1 MIRTIAAITAAG
13 FALSA
18 CAVLPDREGPGEV
31 TSPEVDVSEV
41 DEDGPDARDC
51 PAEQYQ
57 VLVGQPREEIH
68 VSSLPR
74 PHRIYG
80 EGDMVTC
87 GMVSSTFT
95 SKIGRSTKRKP
106 PDDLE
111 PIRVL
116 KSLSACLVALSTAR

>member
-80 EGDMVTC
+80 EGDMVTMDYRPDRMNIVVGTSGRVIEVKC
-87 GMVSSTFT
+87 G
-95 SKIGRSTKRKP
+95 
-106 PDDLE
+106 
-111 PIRVL
+111 
-116 KSLSACLVALSTAR
+116 